1 MSQEAVTAGTL
12 LAETLELENRAL
24 AALDLPRAAGML
36 GDKQR
41 AIANLAAVQTL
52 PASRDVAERMAR
64 RLQALAAENK
74 RLLERAIAAQGR
86 VIEVIARAAASSL
99 APPGYGTARPA
110 GRPTALALSAR
121 A

>member
-1 MSQEAVTAGTL
+1 MSQEAITAGTF
-12 LAETLELENRAL
+12 LAETLEMENAAL

-36 GDKQR
+36 GDKQH

-52 PASRDVAERMAR
+52 PASRDAAERLAR
-64 RLQALAAENK
+64 RLQILADENK

-86 VIEVIARAAASSL
+86 VIEVVARAAAASL
-99 APPGYGTARPA
+99 APAGYGTARSV
-110 GRPTALALSAR
+110 GRPIALALSAR

>member
-1 MSQEAVTAGTL
+1 MSDEAIAAGTL
-12 LAETLELENRAL
+12 LAEMLEAENAAL

-41 AIANLAAVQTL
+41 AIANLAAVQTP
-52 PASRDVAERMAR
+52 PASRDAAQGMAR
-64 RLQALAAENK
+64 RLETLAAENK

-99 APPGYGTARPA
+99 APAGYGSARPA

>member
-1 MSQEAVTAGTL
+1 MSQDAITAGTL
-12 LAETLELENRAL
+12 LAETLEMENAAL

-41 AIANLAAVQTL
+41 AIASLAAAQTP
-52 PASRDVAERMAR
+52 PASREAAERLAQ

-86 VIEVIARAAASSL
+86 VIEVIARAATASL
-99 APPGYGTARPA
+99 APAGYGTARTV